1 MKMSRP
7 ITILVVD
14 DDQEI
19 GFMMKLMLE
28 HKGYSVIIEE
38 RAERTEEILRNHSVD
53 LVILDMLI
61 AGVKGTD
68 VSVRLKNNAAT
79 ANIPIMMIT
88 ALPDAEQTCREA
100 GADDFIYK
108 PFEMQHLLSKI
119 NQLVK
124 RHHNFT

>member
-1 MKMSRP
+1 MSKP
-7 ITILVVD
+7 ATILVVD

-68 VSVRLKNNAAT
+68 VSVRIKKNAAT
-79 ANIPIMMIT
+79 ANIPVMMIT
-88 ALPDAEQTCREA
+88 ALPDAEKICREA

-124 RHHNFT
+124 REHNFT